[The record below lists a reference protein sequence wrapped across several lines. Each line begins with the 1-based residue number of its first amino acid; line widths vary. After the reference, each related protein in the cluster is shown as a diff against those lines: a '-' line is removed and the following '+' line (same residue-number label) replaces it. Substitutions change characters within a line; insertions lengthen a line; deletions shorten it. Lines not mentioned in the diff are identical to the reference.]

1 MYAILGG
8 LLLTATEAIGDYALK
23 QYAIG
28 GTKALLGLGIGVY
41 VILALL
47 LAFLFKHLGFAILN
61 ATWDGT
67 SNILSMLLGAFAFQ
81 ETYSVREWLGMASVG
96 IGLFLINGAKSS

>member
-8 LLLTATEAIGDYALK
+8 VLLTLTEALGDFALK
-23 QYAIG
+23 KYAIG
-28 GTKALLGLGIGVY
+28 APWGLLGLGIGVY
-41 VILALL
+41 IVLACM
-47 LAFLFKHLGFAILN
+47 LAILFKHLGFAILN

-67 SNILSMLLGAFAFQ
+67 SNFLSMLMGAFVFQ
-81 ETYSVREWLGMASVG
+81 ETYTIREWLGMASVG